1 MNPQLI
7 QNTVKVVVTAAAA
20 VATTAA
26 KKYGP
31 RLVEIIREVMKKKKG

>member
-7 QNTVKVVVTAAAA
+7 QNTVKVVVIAAAA
-20 VATTAA
+20 AAATAA

-31 RLVEIIREVMKKKKG
+31 TLIKIIREVMKKKKG

>member
-7 QNTVKVVVTAAAA
+7 QNAVKVVVTATVAAA
-20 VATTAA
+20 VTAA

-31 RLVEIIREVMKKKKG
+31 KFIEIMGEVMKKKKG

>member
-7 QNTVKVVVTAAAA
+7 QNAVKDVVTATVAAA
-20 VATTAA
+20 ATAA

-31 RLVEIIREVMKKKKG
+31 KFIEIIGEVMKKKKG

>member
-7 QNTVKVVVTAAAA
+7 QNVVKVVVTATTVAAA
-20 VATTAA
+20 AAA

-31 RLVEIIREVMKKKKG
+31 KFIEIIGEVMKKKKG

>member
-7 QNTVKVVVTAAAA
+7 QNAVKVAVTATVAAAA
-20 VATTAA
+20 TAA

-31 RLVEIIREVMKKKKG
+31 KFIEIIGEVMKKKKG